1 MDENNFKK
9 LLQHLEFLETEKT
22 WIKNFSENSYLKVD
36 FQKEEMIYPESEGL
50 KVNERQT
57 CNFSSE
63 ENTVVFECV
72 HRLLQKGYRPKD
84 IELEPRWKLG
94 HGQSGGRADIFV
106 KDQTNN
112 PLLLIECKTFGKEF
126 EKEWWKTCQN
136 GGQLF
141 SYAQQSSEVKFLC
154 LYASQFDLKAGQI
167 DVEQRIIA
175 HKDNEKILNQDPGLK
190 SFEKANNVEKR
201 FEVWEKT
208 YQKEF
213 TEKGIF
219 EANIQT
225 YRIGKSQYTLHDDTE
240 EARSTDKDGKYHE
253 FATILRKHNVARKET
268 AFEVLVNLFL
278 CKIVDEDKNPEN
290 LKFYWKGLAYDNSYD
305 FIDRLQELYKTGM
318 QEFLNEE
325 IMYISNEQ
333 IDEAFWMVKNNRN
346 TAKKKIKEYFK
357 DLKFYSNNAFS
368 LIDVHNEKKFNSNT
382 EILVDLVRMWQN
394 LRLKTKEQNQFLGD
408 MFEHFLDSSIK
419 QSEGQYF
426 TPIPITKFIVSSLP
440 LKKKIKEK
448 QSEALNVI
456 DFACGSGHFLTEY
469 AHQIQPF
476 VKEHGQADIEEY
488 YKKTIGI
495 EKEDRLAKISKVS
508 VQMYGQGQIQIKEQD
523 ALVDC
528 DGIQEKSFDGLV
540 SNPPFAVKGFLENL
554 TEEQRKKYEL
564 NKTANLT
571 SDNVQCFFI
580 ERAKQLMAPGGVM
593 GIIVPSSVL
602 SNTDETHEGVRK
614 IILKYF
620 NIVAL
625 VELGSG
631 TFGKTGTNTVV
642 LFLERRREN
651 PEPSEHY
658 WNRVNDFFESD
669 RLEGKES
676 EANFNE
682 YQDRDLIKRYCEEMS
697 LPFGEYIQL
706 FGVAAES
713 FGRLKKLLEED
724 RFKEYRKNFEGSS
737 ERKDLRAKKWFKK
750 LGKKKLDKEKLDKEE
765 QQKEEQQFEENK
777 VFIEYLQKIEREK
790 LLYFILADTSERKVL
805 VIRSPGDPKKQK
817 QFLGYEWSGSKGSEG
832 IKYRGGENINE
843 IQTPLFNPVDFGDD
857 SKLNTWIRRNF
868 EGKEPSHWHD
878 WEGLQKEYGCEIRY
892 VKTAELL
899 DFEGTDFKKTFS
911 LSAKQHIE
919 IETKWDLVKLE
930 EVVETLESGSRP
942 KGGVGNITSG
952 VLSLGGEHIHSSHGT
967 IDLENPKYVPFDF
980 YKNSKKGILNQND
993 ILLCKDGA
1001 LTGKVALLRN
1011 ELIDREAMINE
1022 HVFLL
1027 RCNDIYKQKY
1037 LFNFLFSKDGQKL
1050 LKMNIT
1056 GSAQGGL
1063 NSTNLKNIK
1072 IPIPPLEIQQQI
1084 IEECEAIDQASQ
1096 SAQQTITQA
1105 KAEIESKVTQEQKQ
1119 NITLDSLLYRNSE
1132 TIDPNSENGA
1142 IYYIG
1147 LENIESNTGKVIG
1160 KTNFDYSEI
1169 KSNKIIFIKDDILYG
1184 KLRPNLNK
1192 VLLADQDGICSTDI
1206 LVLRSRNYKL
1216 RKFYKYYLMS
1226 KIFNEKVLNTV
1237 SGQQLPRTSWDKIKN
1252 FTIPVPPLEE
1262 QKKLIAEVE
1271 LLENKIARAQQ
1282 TIEQAPK
1289 QKQKILD
1296 KHLKSI

>member
-9 LLQHLEFLETEKT
+9 LLQHLEFSETEKT
-22 WIKNFSENSYLKVD
+22 WSKNFSENSYLKVD
-36 FQKEEMIYPESEGL
+36 FQKKEMIYPENKGL

-126 EKEWWKTCQN
+126 EKEWSKTCQN

-175 HKDNEKILNQDPGLK
+175 HKDNEKILNQDPGMK

-278 CKIVDEDKNPEN
+278 CKIVDEDKNAKN

-476 VKEHGQADIEEY
+476 VKEHGQVDIEEY

-523 ALVDC
+523 ALVSC

-564 NKTANLT
+564 SKTANLT

-676 EANFNE
+676 EVNFKE
-682 YQDRDLIKRYCEEMS
+682 YQDRDLIERYCEEMS

-750 LGKKKLDKEKLDKEE
+750 LGKEKLDKEKLDKEE

-832 IKYRGGENINE
+832 IQYLAGKNTED
-843 IQTPLFNPVDFGDD
+843 IQTPLFNPGDFEDGR
-857 SKLNTWIRRNF
+857 KLSTWIRQNF

-878 WEGLQKEYGCEIRY
+878 WEVLQKEYGCEIRY

-919 IETKWDLVKLE
+919 IETKWDLVKLGE
-930 EVVETLESGSRP
+930 ITIINPSKSEIKNLNKDTVISFVEMSSVDNTGYIKKNIRRAYKELKKGSYTYFADNDIIIA
-942 KGGVGNITSG
+942 KITPCMENGKCALVSQ
-952 VLSLGGEHIHSSHGT
+952 LSNGIALGSSEFHVIRT
-967 IDLENPKYVPFDF
+967 SKIL
-980 YKNSKKGILNQND
+980 NSKFLF
-993 ILLCKDGA
+993 ILLNRDTIRKDA
-1001 LTGKVALLRN
+1001 A
-1011 ELIDREAMINE
+1011 
-1022 HVFLL
+1022 
-1027 RCNDIYKQKY
+1027 KY
-1037 LFNFLFSKDGQKL
+1037 
-1050 LKMNIT
+1050 MT
-1056 GSAQGGL
+1056 GSSGHRRVPA
-1063 NSTNLKNIK
+1063 SYYANLK
-1072 IPIPPLEIQQQI
+1072 IPRPPLEIQQQI